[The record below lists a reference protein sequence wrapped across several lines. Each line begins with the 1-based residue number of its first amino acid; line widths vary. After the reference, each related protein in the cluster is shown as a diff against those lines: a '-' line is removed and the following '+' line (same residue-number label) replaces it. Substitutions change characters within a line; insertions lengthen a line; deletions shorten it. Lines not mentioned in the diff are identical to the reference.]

1 VFALAKKKF
10 KLTKSKFR
18 ISGKDSKLKIDDKK
32 ARRYYFRVKLSE
44 EEARDLA
51 AETGSDL
58 FEISQNKVEM
68 RKPSLKYDFYCI
80 YDAELNLKFLRKRKQ
95 EVGVQEQ
102 LMGAMVGKEIYKPRK
117 GKDVPGKAVFLEMI
131 ELFEIENDA
140 SFILDGVTGFPAKT
154 LEKLLKGPGK
164 KKVTASWKK
173 KARIASGKYKS
184 LEKVVKSVA
193 KDAKKVPKGTKR
205 VLEHTLT
212 FKTLKGFY
220 VPTYY
225 VNISADGEKRKLR
238 INAVNGNVALK
249 V

>member
-1 VFALAKKKF
+1 MFALAKKKF

-32 ARRYYFRVKLSE
+32 AKEYHFRVKVSE
-44 EEARDLA
+44 EETRNLA
-51 AETGSDL
+51 AETASDL
-58 FEISQNKVEM
+58 FEVSKDKVEM
-68 RKPSLKYDFYCI
+68 RKPALKYDFYCI
-80 YDAELNLKFLRKRKQ
+80 YDAELNLKFLRKRMQ

-102 LMGAMVGKEIYKPRK
+102 LMGAMVGKEIYTPRK
-117 GKDVPGKAVFLEMI
+117 GKDIPGKAVFLEMI

-212 FKTLKGFY
+212 FKRLKGFY

-225 VNISADGEKRKLR
+225 VNISAGGEKRKFR

>member
-1 VFALAKKKF
+1 MAKKKF

-32 ARRYYFRVKLSE
+32 AKEYHFRVKVSE
-44 EEARDLA
+44 EEARNLA
-51 AETGSDL
+51 AETASDL
-58 FEISQNKVEM
+58 FEVSKDKVEM
-68 RKPSLKYDFYCI
+68 RKPALKYDFYCI
-80 YDAELNLKFLRKRKQ
+80 YDAELNLKFLRKRMQ

-102 LMGAMVGKEIYKPRK
+102 LMGAMVGKEIYTPRK
-117 GKDVPGKAVFLEMI
+117 GKDIPGKAVFPEMI

-164 KKVTASWKK
+164 RKVTASWKK

-225 VNISADGEKRKLR
+225 VNISAGGEKRKFR